1 MGLSG
6 QSIYYIADYLDY
18 RTDSLKVRD
27 LYRYLLPW
35 ETEIQYLVNKYKLGV
50 F

>member
-6 QSIYYIADYLDY
+6 QSIYYIADHLDY

-27 LYRYLLPW
+27 LYRYLLPRKNKV
-35 ETEIQYLVNKYKLGV
+35 QYLVNKYKLGV